1 MDYRRDLK
9 KLLGGLLSLILLLF
23 LLSLSS
29 CAARRRAVQ
38 RETSDEKVRIEYREI
53 VRTDTVTVRL
63 PPERIEVVRRD
74 SSHLETILA
83 ASDARIQP
91 DGTLYHTLQNKPYT
105 PEIEVRYK
113 DRETVRDSIVYRTEE
128 VPYFVEK
135 ELNGWQKFRMNAGTA
150 VIMALLGAGL
160 FYGVKMV
167 RRLK

>member
-1 MDYRRDLK
+1 MDYQRDLK
-9 KLLGGLLSLILLLF
+9 RLLGGLLSFILLLF

-29 CAARRRAVQ
+29 CAARRAVQ

-53 VRTDTVTVRL
+53 VRTDTVAVRL

-74 SSHLETILA
+74 SSHLETFLA
-83 ASDARIQP
+83 ASDARIEP

-113 DRETVRDSIVYRTEE
+113 DRETVRDSIVYQTKE

-135 ELNGWQKFRMNAGTA
+135 ELNWWQKLRMNAGT
-150 VIMALLGAGL
+150 VALLGIIAVSVWKIARI
-160 FYGVKMV
+160 F
-167 RRLK
+167 RP